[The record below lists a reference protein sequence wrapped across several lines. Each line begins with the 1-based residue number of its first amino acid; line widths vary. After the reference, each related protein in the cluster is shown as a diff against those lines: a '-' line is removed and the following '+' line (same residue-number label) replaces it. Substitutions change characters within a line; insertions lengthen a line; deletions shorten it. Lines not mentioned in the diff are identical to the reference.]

1 MCGLSELKGKC
12 ILKSFLKKRISQYG
26 YIPNARECIISSESK
41 DLPLLGLLPRSRDE
55 LLRVKEGGQEL
66 LIVQAETLSFTL
78 LGKRN

>member
-1 MCGLSELKGKC
+1 MYHLCSE
-12 ILKSFLKKRISQYG
+12 R
-26 YIPNARECIISSESK
+26 K
-41 DLPLLGLLPRSRDE
+41 DLPLLGHLPRSRDE